1 MSIKINRIEGKVE
14 VDRDS
19 LQLGKVYA
27 RQDGSVFIIA
37 GDDNDYLR
45 AIRITDKNEIKVF
58 NAKEITAS
66 MKYYEVDMTITIHK

>member
-1 MSIKINRIEGKVE
+1 MSIEINRIEGKVE

-19 LQLGKVYA
+19 LQRGKVYA